1 MANNKLFHKHNKG
14 SLAKILNIQGEQIK
28 DDYIKQ
34 YNDDYN
40 GATSEQEQYRIA
52 TQLLNIVA
60 TI

>member
-1 MANNKLFHKHNKG
+1 MVQTNDDG
-14 SLAKILNIQGEQIK
+14 YIK